1 MSTPSFQYGTKAQ
14 TSQKFGTIASAPIFV
29 VSSNIQITGGY
40 KLQNIA
46 FQELGGINSEIN
58 IEQYISVDS
67 TGFVNHTKQ
76 FGQAKPPIVTL
87 KRGLDTSL
95 ALWAWHQMALTGDP
109 AARAQY
115 LSLDIFGGGLA
126 NIQSQKPLMSYTLVN
141 AWCAKINISSAKAGE
156 GFMTEDVTIACDL
169 ITQGDGGSG

>member
-1 MSTPSFQYGTKAQ
+1 VSSPSFQSAP
-14 TSQKFGTIASAPIFV
+14 SQQKVSTIASAPIFV

-40 KLQNIA
+40 QLQNIA

-58 IEQYISVDS
+58 IEQYVTSDS

-76 FGQAKPPIVTL
+76 FGMVKPPTITL

-95 ALWAWHQMALTGDP
+95 ALWAWHQMALSGNP

-126 NIQSQKPLMSYTLVN
+126 KIQNQQPLMTYTLVN

-156 GFMTEDVTIACDL
+156 GFLTEDITIACDS
-169 ITQGDGGSG
+169 ITQGDGGG

>member
-1 MSTPSFQYGTKAQ
+1 VTSP
-14 TSQKFGTIASAPIFV
+14 TSQQLFPTIASAPIFV
-29 VSSNIQITGGY
+29 VSSNVQITGGY
-40 KLQNIA
+40 QLQNIA
-46 FQELGGINSEIN
+46 FQELGGINSEIK
-58 IEQYISVDS
+58 IEQYVTSDP
-67 TGFVNHTKQ
+67 TGFTNHTKQ
-76 FGQAKPPIVTL
+76 FGMVMPPTITL
-87 KRGLDTSL
+87 KRGLDSSL
-95 ALWAWHQMALTGDP
+95 ALWAWHQMAVSGNP

-126 NIQSQKPLMSYTLVN
+126 SIQTQKPLMSYTLVN

>member
-1 MSTPSFQYGTKAQ
+1 MSNYQPLP
-14 TSQKFGTIASAPIFV
+14 TSQPFTTVASAPIFV

-40 KLQNIA
+40 KLQGIA

-58 IEQYISVDS
+58 IEQYVSVDP

-76 FGQAKPPIVTL
+76 FGLTRPPSVTL
-87 KRGLDTSL
+87 KRGLDNSL
-95 ALWAWHQMALTGDP
+95 TLWAWHQMALNGDP

-126 NIQSQKPLMSYTLVN
+126 NIQKQTPLMTYTLVN

-156 GFMTEDVTIACDL
+156 GVITEDVVIACDA
-169 ITQGDGGSG
+169 ISQGDGGS